1 MCSVTEELSGLV
13 IWTQTV
19 CTTKPDSYWSLSKQ
33 VSIFAEFIW
42 IILSFASQIG
52 LHRFS
57 RSCTGTD
64 ILATIHQIKNIE
76 ILQTGHVTDAW
87 CNGNKNSVH
96 TIIV

>member
-1 MCSVTEELSGLV
+1 MYWLSGHKLFV
-13 IWTQTV
+13 PLNA
-19 CTTKPDSYWSLSKQ
+19 KPDSYWSLSKQ

-87 CNGNKNSVH
+87 CNGNKTVYIQS
-96 TIIV
+96 